1 MSGVTF
7 NRNRVKLK
15 KLLGIRARLALL
27 ALILVAPLMLERV
40 RSLEETR
47 SKQIA
52 AASEEFANIT
62 QHSADTQ
69 REVISSVE
77 TMLKSAAYIRA
88 SGGIARSCEI
98 LRASLPTNLPWIRS
112 IMIVAKDGL
121 VQCSTL
127 NMQVGLNLGDR
138 EYFRKAQETRDFVF
152 SDYLFGKTNGRP
164 MMMAAYPVAAIN
176 PEEDA
181 VVVAGINIDW
191 LSKIMTNLGGRPG
204 ISSLLVDSAGIVIA
218 APADQ
223 SSMIGRPLDNVP
235 LLSAIA
241 EKALSSDTPD
251 GFAFIYRRPTAPNAS
266 ISFARISGTQS
277 RLIVS
282 IDEAKVTAA
291 INREIRTA
299 YLQLGFVCLF
309 VLLGAL
315 IGAEKLI
322 INPIEVMTGMAKRF
336 GEGDWSA
343 RVARNKLP
351 SEFMPLARAFN
362 AMAAQ
367 LSQRERELVATNDRL
382 TVMASI
388 DMLSGLA
395 NRRGFQSRL
404 DFEWMKAQQYNS
416 ELSLLMI
423 DVDHFKLYND
433 TYGHPEG
440 DACLTRLGETL
451 AGIAADTMGF
461 AGRYG
466 GEEFCLLLPN
476 TDSLKALEIGE
487 TVRAAV
493 RTSAIPHVTSS
504 HQTVTV
510 SIGVAA
516 TLPNDTQRPGDLI
529 EAADAAL
536 YAAKHRGRNTV
547 VEHGFTQA
555 DRRSRDGAGGVAISR
570 SRIPAAPQPGAG
582 YTKSRKQPHAK
593 KGIWLG
599 IAALFLHCQSCGTT
613 RQGPSPRPEAES
625 LSPSP
630 AARARPRV
638 RSR

>member
-1 MSGVTF
+1 MSRVTF
-7 NRNRVKLK
+7 NRKRVKLK

-27 ALILVAPLMLERV
+27 ALMLVAPLMLERV
-40 RSLEETR
+40 RSLDETR
-47 SKQIA
+47 TKQVA
-52 AASEEFANIT
+52 QASEEYAGIA

-69 REVISSVE
+69 REIISSVE

-88 SGGIARSCEI
+88 SSGIGRSCEI
-98 LRASLPTNLPWIRS
+98 LRASLPSNLPWIRS
-112 IMIVAKDGL
+112 VAIVGKNGL

-127 NMQVGLNLGDR
+127 NALVGLNLGDR
-138 EYFRKAQETRDFVF
+138 EYFSKAKQTRDFAF
-152 SDYLFGKTNGRP
+152 SDYLLAKTNNQP
-164 MMMAAYPVAAIN
+164 IMVAAYPVSAIN
-176 PEEDA
+176 PDEDS
-181 VVVAGINIDW
+181 VVIAGINLDW
-191 LSKIMTNLGGRPG
+191 MSKIMNKLGGRPC
-204 ISSLLVDSAGIVIA
+204 IVSALVDSTGTVRA

-223 SSMIGRPLDNVP
+223 ASLIGRPRDTIP
-235 LLSAIA
+235 LLSAVA
-241 EKALSSDTPD
+241 EKALASDAASGSISFTAPD
-251 GFAFIYRRPTAPNAS
+251 GSKRAA
-266 ISFARISGTQS
+266 SFARIPGTQS

-282 IDEAKVTAA
+282 IDEAKVTAT
-291 INREIRTA
+291 INRDIRTA
-299 YLQLGFVCLF
+299 YLQFGFVCLF

-315 IGAEKLI
+315 VGAEKLVI
-322 INPIEVMTGMAKRF
+322 QPIDLMTGMAKRF
-336 GEGDWSA
+336 GDGDWSA
-343 RVARNKLP
+343 RVASSRLP
-351 SEFMPLARAFN
+351 SEFVPLARAFN

-367 LSQRERELVATNDRL
+367 LSQRERELIATNDRL

-404 DFEWMKAQQYNS
+404 DFEWLKAQQYAS

-476 TDSLKALEIGE
+476 TSAAGALQVGE

-493 RTSAIPHVTSS
+493 QNLGLPHATSS

-510 SIGVAA
+510 SVGVAC
-516 TLPNDTQRPGDLI
+516 TLPTDSQRPGDLI

-536 YAAKHRGRNTV
+536 YAAKHHGRNAV
-547 VEHGFTQA
+547 VEHGFVRLV
-555 DRRSRDGAGGVAISR
+555 DEAGMVL
-570 SRIPAAPQPGAG
+570 AG
-582 YTKSRKQPHAK
+582 
-593 KGIWLG
+593 
-599 IAALFLHCQSCGTT
+599 
-613 RQGPSPRPEAES
+613 
-625 LSPSP
+625 
-630 AARARPRV
+630 
-638 RSR
+638 

>member
-27 ALILVAPLMLERV
+27 AVILVAPLMLERA
-40 RSLEETR
+40 RSLEDNR
-47 SKQIA
+47 AKQIA
-52 AASEEFANIT
+52 AASEEFVNLT

-112 IMIVAKDGL
+112 IMIVSRDGL

-127 NMQVGLNLGDR
+127 NMQVGLNIGDR
-138 EYFRKAQETRDFVF
+138 EYFRKAQETRGFVF

-164 MMMAAYPVAAIN
+164 MMMAAYPVSAIN

-204 ISSLLVDSAGIVIA
+204 ISSVLVDSAGVVIA

-223 SSMIGRPLDNVP
+223 TSMIGRPLDAVP
-235 LLSAIA
+235 LMAAVAEQALGSEAPIGSLSFTASDGS
-241 EKALSSDTPD
+241 KRAL
-251 GFAFIYRRPTAPNAS
+251 
-266 ISFARISGTQS
+266 SFARISGTQS

-315 IGAEKLI
+315 VGAEKLI
-322 INPIEVMTGMAKRF
+322 INPIEVMTGMARRF

-343 RVARNKLP
+343 RVARSKLP

-404 DFEWMKAQQYNS
+404 DFEWMKSQQYDS

-451 AGIAADTMGF
+451 SGIAADTMGF

-476 TDSLKALEIGE
+476 TSALKALEIGE
-487 TVRAAV
+487 MVRAAV
-493 RTSAIPHVTSS
+493 QGLGIPHATSG

-510 SIGVAA
+510 SVGVAA

-547 VEHGFTQA
+547 VEHGFVRLV
-555 DRRSRDGAGGVAISR
+555 DEAGLAL
-570 SRIPAAPQPGAG
+570 AG
-582 YTKSRKQPHAK
+582 
-593 KGIWLG
+593 
-599 IAALFLHCQSCGTT
+599 
-613 RQGPSPRPEAES
+613 
-625 LSPSP
+625 
-630 AARARPRV
+630 
-638 RSR
+638 

>member
-7 NRNRVKLK
+7 NRNRAKLK

-27 ALILVAPLMLERV
+27 ALLLVAPLMLERV
-40 RSLEETR
+40 RSLDDTR
-47 SKQIA
+47 ARQIA
-52 AASEEFANIT
+52 AAPEEFVNIT

-88 SGGIARSCEI
+88 SGGVARSCEI
-98 LRASLPTNLPWIRS
+98 LRASLPSNLPWIRS
-112 IMIVAKDGL
+112 IMIADKDGL

-127 NMQVGLNLGDR
+127 NYQVGLNLSDR

-164 MMMAAYPVAAIN
+164 MLMAAYPVSAIN
-176 PEEDA
+176 PEEEA

-191 LSKIMTNLGGRPG
+191 LSRIMNNLGRRPG
-204 ISSLLVDSAGIVIA
+204 ISSLLVDGAGVVVA

-223 SSMIGRPLDNVP
+223 DSMIGRPLDNVP
-235 LLSAIA
+235 LLAAIA
-241 EKALSSDTPD
+241 ETALNSNAPTGSLSFTAPD
-251 GFAFIYRRPTAPNAS
+251 GARRV

-282 IDEAKVTAA
+282 IDEARVTAA

-322 INPIEVMTGMAKRF
+322 INPIEVMTGMARRF
-336 GEGDWSA
+336 GESDWSA
-343 RVARNKLP
+343 RVAHNKLP
-351 SEFMPLARAFN
+351 SEFVPLARAFN

-367 LSQRERELVATNDRL
+367 LSQRERELVATNDQL
-382 TVMASI
+382 TVIASI

-404 DFEWMKAQQYNS
+404 DFEWMKAQQSNS

-440 DACLTRLGETL
+440 DACLTKLGETL
-451 AGIAADTMGF
+451 AGIAANTMGF

-476 TDSLKALEIGE
+476 TDSLEALAIGE
-487 TVRAAV
+487 LVRAAV
-493 RTSAIPHVTSS
+493 QGLAIPHTTSS

-510 SIGVAA
+510 SIGVAG

-547 VEHGFTQA
+547 VEHGFA
-555 DRRSRDGAGGVAISR
+555 RMVDEAGMAL
-570 SRIPAAPQPGAG
+570 AG
-582 YTKSRKQPHAK
+582 
-593 KGIWLG
+593 
-599 IAALFLHCQSCGTT
+599 
-613 RQGPSPRPEAES
+613 
-625 LSPSP
+625 
-630 AARARPRV
+630 
-638 RSR
+638 

>member
-1 MSGVTF
+1 
-7 NRNRVKLK
+7 
-15 KLLGIRARLALL
+15 
-27 ALILVAPLMLERV
+27 
-40 RSLEETR
+40 
-47 SKQIA
+47 
-52 AASEEFANIT
+52 
-62 QHSADTQ
+62 
-69 REVISSVE
+69 
-77 TMLKSAAYIRA
+77 
-88 SGGIARSCEI
+88 
-98 LRASLPTNLPWIRS
+98 
-112 IMIVAKDGL
+112 
-121 VQCSTL
+121 
-127 NMQVGLNLGDR
+127 
-138 EYFRKAQETRDFVF
+138 
-152 SDYLFGKTNGRP
+152 
-164 MMMAAYPVAAIN
+164 
-176 PEEDA
+176 
-181 VVVAGINIDW
+181 
-191 LSKIMTNLGGRPG
+191 
-204 ISSLLVDSAGIVIA
+204 
-218 APADQ
+218 
-223 SSMIGRPLDNVP
+223 
-235 LLSAIA
+235 LSAVA
-241 EKALSSDTPD
+241 EKALGSEQPQGSLSFVAVD
-251 GFAFIYRRPTAPNAS
+251 GSKRTVN
-266 ISFARISGTQS
+266 FARILGTET

-282 IDEAKVTAA
+282 IDEAKVSAA

-382 TVMASI
+382 TVIASI

-451 AGIAADTMGF
+451 SGIAADTMGF

-476 TDSLKALEIGE
+476 TSALKALEIGE
-487 TVRAAV
+487 LVRAAV
-493 RTSAIPHVTSS
+493 QGLGIPHATSS

-510 SIGVAA
+510 SVGVAA
-516 TLPNDTQRPGDLI
+516 TLPNDTQRPGELI

-547 VEHGFTQA
+547 VEHGFVRLV
-555 DRRSRDGAGGVAISR
+555 DEAGMAL
-570 SRIPAAPQPGAG
+570 AG
-582 YTKSRKQPHAK
+582 
-593 KGIWLG
+593 
-599 IAALFLHCQSCGTT
+599 
-613 RQGPSPRPEAES
+613 
-625 LSPSP
+625 
-630 AARARPRV
+630 
-638 RSR
+638 

>member
-27 ALILVAPLMLERV
+27 AVILVAPLMLERA
-40 RSLEETR
+40 RSLEYTR
-47 SKQIA
+47 AKQIA

-112 IMIVAKDGL
+112 IMFVSKDGL

-127 NMQVGLNLGDR
+127 NMQVGLSLGDR
-138 EYFRKAQETRDFVF
+138 EYFKKTQATRDFVF

-204 ISSLLVDSAGIVIA
+204 ISSLLVDSTGVVIA
-218 APADQ
+218 APSDQ

-241 EKALSSDTPD
+241 EKALGSDAPTGSLSFTASD
-251 GFAFIYRRPTAPNAS
+251 GSKRT
-266 ISFARISGTQS
+266 ISFARIPGTQS

-282 IDEAKVTAA
+282 IDEARVTAA

-315 IGAEKLI
+315 VGAEKLI
-322 INPIEVMTGMAKRF
+322 IGPIELMTGMARRF

-343 RVARNKLP
+343 RVARSRLP
-351 SEFMPLARAFN
+351 SEFVPLARAFN

-404 DFEWMKAQQYNS
+404 DFEWMKTQQYDS

-440 DACLTRLGETL
+440 DACLSRLGETL
-451 AGIAADTMGF
+451 AMIAADTMGF

-476 TDSLKALEIGE
+476 TETARALEIGE

-493 RTSAIPHVTSS
+493 QGLGLPHATSS

-510 SIGVAA
+510 SVGVAC
-516 TLPNDTQRPGDLI
+516 TKPNDCQRPGDLI

-536 YAAKHRGRNTV
+536 YAAKHRGRNAV
-547 VEHGFTQA
+547 VEHGFVRMVDEA
-555 DRRSRDGAGGVAISR
+555 
-570 SRIPAAPQPGAG
+570 
-582 YTKSRKQPHAK
+582 
-593 KGIWLG
+593 G
-599 IAALFLHCQSCGTT
+599 IALAG
-613 RQGPSPRPEAES
+613 
-625 LSPSP
+625 
-630 AARARPRV
+630 
-638 RSR
+638 

>member
-1 MSGVTF
+1 MSRVTF
-7 NRNRVKLK
+7 SRKSAKLK

-27 ALILVAPLMLERV
+27 ALMLVAPLMLERA
-40 RSLEETR
+40 RSLEDAR
-47 SKQIA
+47 ARQIA
-52 AASEEFANIT
+52 QASEEYSSLA

-69 REVISSVE
+69 REIISSVE
-77 TMLKSAAYIRA
+77 TMLKSAAYIRT
-88 SGGIARSCEI
+88 SGGIGRSCEI
-98 LRASLPTNLPWIRS
+98 LRASLPSNLPWIRS
-112 IMIVAKDGL
+112 IMIVSKDGL

-127 NMQVGLNLGDR
+127 NALVGLNLSDR
-138 EYFRKAQETRDFVF
+138 DYFRKAQETRDFVF
-152 SDYLFGKTNGRP
+152 SDYLFAKSNNRP
-164 MMMAAYPVAAIN
+164 IMMAAYPVAAIN
-176 PEEDA
+176 PEQDA
-181 VVVAGINIDW
+181 VVVAGINLDW
-191 LSKIMTNLGGRPG
+191 MSKIMNNLGGRPG
-204 ISSLLVDSAGIVIA
+204 ISSVLVDSAGVVLA

-223 SSMIGRPLDNVP
+223 TSMIGKPLDSVP

-241 EKALSSDTPD
+241 HKALVSGASSGSVAFTVAD
-251 GFAFIYRRPTAPNAS
+251 GSKRTVNFAQIP
-266 ISFARISGTQS
+266 GTQS

-291 INREIRTA
+291 INRDIRTA

-322 INPIEVMTGMAKRF
+322 IQPIDIMTGMARRF

-343 RVARNKLP
+343 RVRRSRLP
-351 SEFMPLARAFN
+351 AEFVPLARAFN

-404 DFEWMKAQQYNS
+404 DFEWMKAQQYDA
-416 ELSLLMI
+416 ELSVLMI

-451 AGIAADTMGF
+451 SGIAADTFGF
-461 AGRYG
+461 AARYG

-476 TDSLKALEIGE
+476 TAAARALEIGE

-493 RTSAIPHVTSS
+493 QALAMPHATSS

-510 SIGVAA
+510 SIGVAC
-516 TLPNDTQRPGDLI
+516 TTPNDSRRPGDLI

-547 VEHGFTQA
+547 VEHGFVKLM
-555 DRRSRDGAGGVAISR
+555 DEAGMVL
-570 SRIPAAPQPGAG
+570 AG
-582 YTKSRKQPHAK
+582 
-593 KGIWLG
+593 
-599 IAALFLHCQSCGTT
+599 
-613 RQGPSPRPEAES
+613 
-625 LSPSP
+625 
-630 AARARPRV
+630 
-638 RSR
+638 

>member
-27 ALILVAPLMLERV
+27 AVILVAPLMLERA
-40 RSLEETR
+40 RSLDDTR
-47 SKQIA
+47 AKQVV

-112 IMIVAKDGL
+112 IMFVSKDGL

-138 EYFRKAQETRDFVF
+138 DYFKKTQATRDFVF
-152 SDYLFGKTNGRP
+152 SDYLFGKSNGRP

-181 VVVAGINIDW
+181 IVVAGINIDW
-191 LSKIMTNLGGRPG
+191 LSKIMTHLGGRAG
-204 ISSLLVDSAGIVIA
+204 ISSLLVDSAGVVIA
-218 APADQ
+218 APSDQ
-223 SSMIGRPLDNVP
+223 ASMIGRPLDNVP

-241 EKALSSDTPD
+241 ETALGSDAPTGSLSFTASD
-251 GFAFIYRRPTAPNAS
+251 GSKRM
-266 ISFARISGTQS
+266 ISFARIPGTQS

-282 IDEAKVTAA
+282 IDEARVTAA

-299 YLQLGFVCLF
+299 YIQLAFVCLF

-315 IGAEKLI
+315 VGAEKLI
-322 INPIEVMTGMAKRF
+322 IAPIEVMTGMARRF
-336 GEGDWSA
+336 GEGDSSA
-343 RVARNKLP
+343 RVARSRLP
-351 SEFMPLARAFN
+351 SEFIPLARAFN

-404 DFEWMKAQQYNS
+404 DFEWMKAQQYDS

-433 TYGHPEG
+433 SYGHPEG
-440 DACLTRLGETL
+440 DVCLSRLGETL
-451 AGIAADTMGF
+451 SIIAAETMGF

-466 GEEFCLLLPN
+466 GEEFCLLMPN
-476 TDSLKALEIGE
+476 TDTARALEIGE
-487 TVRAAV
+487 MVRAAIQGLG
-493 RTSAIPHVTSS
+493 IPHATSS

-510 SIGVAA
+510 SVGVAC
-516 TLPNDTQRPGDLI
+516 TRPNDTQRPGDVI

-536 YAAKHRGRNTV
+536 YAAKHRGRNAV
-547 VEHGFTQA
+547 VEHGFVRMV
-555 DRRSRDGAGGVAISR
+555 DEAGMAL
-570 SRIPAAPQPGAG
+570 AG
-582 YTKSRKQPHAK
+582 
-593 KGIWLG
+593 
-599 IAALFLHCQSCGTT
+599 
-613 RQGPSPRPEAES
+613 
-625 LSPSP
+625 
-630 AARARPRV
+630 
-638 RSR
+638 